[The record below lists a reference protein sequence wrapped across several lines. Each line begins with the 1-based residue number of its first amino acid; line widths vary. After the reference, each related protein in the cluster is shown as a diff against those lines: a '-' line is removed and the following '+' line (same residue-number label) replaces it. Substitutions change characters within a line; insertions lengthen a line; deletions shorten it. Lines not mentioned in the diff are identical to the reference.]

1 MVATDYAN
9 PNVEAVDLRTTL
21 RVALRAHSPSN
32 NRPERNEN
40 CVTHVAGLKC
50 YLCWRLQ
57 KAVKPLR
64 GESRL
69 SRLYLSNPC
78 AFLCYPLH
86 TAMRAQ
92 SAPGFPCALSSERDN
107 KIAKLGRNLV
117 AGMRTHVQ
125 VINGCHRPA

>member
-1 MVATDYAN
+1 MVATGYAN
-9 PNVEAVDLRTTL
+9 PTAQELCALRTLRVDLRP
-21 RVALRAHSPSN
+21 HSLSN

-64 GESRL
+64 GESRDVSAVPVKPVCIL
-69 SRLYLSNPC
+69 PYIQ
-78 AFLCYPLH
+78 H

-92 SAPGFPCALSSERDN
+92 SAPGFPCALFKQRDN
-107 KIAKLGRNLV
+107 ESA
-117 AGMRTHVQ
+117 
-125 VINGCHRPA
+125 